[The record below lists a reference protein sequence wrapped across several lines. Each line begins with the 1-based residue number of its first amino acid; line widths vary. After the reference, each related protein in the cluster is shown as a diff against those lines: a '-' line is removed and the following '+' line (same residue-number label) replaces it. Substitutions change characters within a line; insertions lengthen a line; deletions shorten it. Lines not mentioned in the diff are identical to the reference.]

1 MGRRQGLAP
10 ERGKQWKMQKIRMK
24 MDDVEGFGAP
34 RNAVQH
40 HQVMWKR
47 IFASRIETQGAIARG
62 SPGWPRLA
70 GATGKQVDLMT
81 LAYQLFGQVRDDTL
95 APAVKL
101 RRTALVQR

>member
-1 MGRRQGLAP
+1 
-10 ERGKQWKMQKIRMK
+10 MQKIRMK

-47 IFASRIETQGAIARG
+47 VFASRIETQGAIARG
-62 SPGWPRLA
+62 SQCRL
-70 GATGKQVDLMT
+70 GLRVATGKQCDLMT

-95 APAVKL
+95 GPAVKL